1 MASIRGSKLGLR
13 PRSTTCDEE
22 RRTWILGSI
31 FLPATS
37 DYSVRL
43 LPERVPGMVEGKS
56 LEHGESTAFWALGGA
71 GAACSAV
78 QGKTFRR
85 ERGGEGC
92 DRAGFCLLVDSWA
105 REHREGA

>member
-1 MASIRGSKLGLR
+1 MRRG
-13 PRSTTCDEE
+13 E
-22 RRTWILGSI
+22 TWILGSI

-43 LPERVPGMVEGKS
+43 LPERVPGMVEEKS

-92 DRAGFCLLVDSWA
+92 DRAGFCLLVFVG
-105 REHREGA
+105 RGAPRGRLISTEDTCPVDCEW